1 VEIDKTVFM
10 KKTIKLFST
19 IILILITI
27 VLITGCTE
35 QASTTPQPG
44 TNTSSGY
51 RLNVSRLFGYSSGSQ
66 IKGSFR
72 LKVIGVADIQ
82 SVEYRI
88 DGNIIAVVNTD
99 PFQLDFQTEKYP
111 IGIHAL
117 SAWVTTKLGTVIEI
131 PTRKFEFA
139 TAAQESKSFAGIIL
153 PLGGIVVLAVGLGLG
168 LQFMVLRK
176 RKYQFIPLGTSRR
189 YGIKGG
195 AICPKCDRPTVLHPF
210 SFNIGFRQVYDF
222 CENCGKWSVLKIRP
236 EHELRE
242 AEENEKRATQDQSAS
257 PQSAD
262 DKLKEML
269 DNSKYSNS

>member
-1 VEIDKTVFM
+1 M
-10 KKTIKLFST
+10 KRIIKLISVVIF
-19 IILILITI
+19 ILITI
-27 VLITGCTE
+27 ILITGCTE
-35 QASTTPQPG
+35 QTTATPQSG
-44 TNTSSGY
+44 TNTSSAY

-72 LKVIGVADIQ
+72 LKVIGIADIQ

-88 DGNIIAVVNTD
+88 DGSIMDVVNTD

-111 IGIHAL
+111 IGMHAL
-117 SAWVTTKLGTVIEI
+117 SAWVTTKSGTVIEI
-131 PTRKFEFA
+131 PTRNFEFA
-139 TAAQESKSFAGIIL
+139 TAAQESKSVVGIIL

-168 LQFMVLRK
+168 LQFMAVRK
-176 RKYQFIPLGTSRR
+176 RTHEFIPLGTSRR

-222 CENCGKWSVLKIRP
+222 CENCGKWSVLKIRS

-242 AEENEKRATQDQSAS
+242 AEEKEKHSSQGQSAS

-262 DKLKEML
+262 EKLKEML
-269 DNSKYSNS
+269 DNSKYSNN